1 MIAFKLKLLM
11 NKTHKKKTKKKN
23 PEKRTP
29 QWLTKP
35 PKLLSSNRIPI
46 MANRDYRTKNPI
58 EIYSEMIKNKPYD
71 FEFLIRKIFQ
81 REIPQIYEYYLASYL
96 ALHLQY
102 DRT

>member
-1 MIAFKLKLLM
+1 
-11 NKTHKKKTKKKN
+11 
-23 PEKRTP
+23 
-29 QWLTKP
+29 
-35 PKLLSSNRIPI
+35 

-58 EIYSEMIKNKPYD
+58 IEFYSEMIKDKPYD

>member
-11 NKTHKKKTKKKN
+11 NKTHKKNTKKKKQPRKEN
-23 PEKRTP
+23 TTVTHKTP
-29 QWLTKP
+29 QTFE
-35 PKLLSSNRIPI
+35 SNFSI
-46 MANRDYRTKNPI
+46 KK
-58 EIYSEMIKNKPYD
+58 IYSEMIKNKPYD

-96 ALHLQY
+96 ALLLQY

>member
-1 MIAFKLKLLM
+1 
-11 NKTHKKKTKKKN
+11 
-23 PEKRTP
+23 
-29 QWLTKP
+29 
-35 PKLLSSNRIPI
+35 

-96 ALHLQY
+96 ALHLQV
-102 DRT
+102 